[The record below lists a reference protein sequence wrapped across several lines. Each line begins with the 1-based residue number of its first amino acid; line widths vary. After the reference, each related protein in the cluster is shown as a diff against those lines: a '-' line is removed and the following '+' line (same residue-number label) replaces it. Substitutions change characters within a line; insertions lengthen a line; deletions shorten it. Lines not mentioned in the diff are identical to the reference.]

1 MNFTL
6 KLFGLLFSCF
16 LVQSVIVGQE
26 SFNLEQAIKYS
37 QEHSTRLKIQKLDV
51 QDAKDQIAEYYAIG
65 YPKLGAKVGYSYFI
79 NVPTSLLL
87 LQFMIFWSKKSYS
100 QLIMHH
106 LVVVF
111 RCNLEP
117 KII

>member
-6 KLFGLLFSCF
+6 KLFGLLFSCI

-51 QDAKDQIAEYYAIG
+51 Q
-65 YPKLGAKVGYSYFI
+65 
-79 NVPTSLLL
+79 
-87 LQFMIFWSKKSYS
+87 
-100 QLIMHH
+100 
-106 LVVVF
+106 
-111 RCNLEP
+111 NLELMIGEASVEFDANKVSEE
-117 KII
+117 KIKQAIVEAGYIVVS

>member
-6 KLFGLLFSCF
+6 KWFGLLFSSF

-65 YPKLGAKVGYSYFI
+65 YPKLGAKVGY
-79 NVPTSLLL
+79 NPG
-87 LQFMIFWSKKSYS
+87 
-100 QLIMHH
+100 
-106 LVVVF
+106 
-111 RCNLEP
+111 
-117 KII
+117 